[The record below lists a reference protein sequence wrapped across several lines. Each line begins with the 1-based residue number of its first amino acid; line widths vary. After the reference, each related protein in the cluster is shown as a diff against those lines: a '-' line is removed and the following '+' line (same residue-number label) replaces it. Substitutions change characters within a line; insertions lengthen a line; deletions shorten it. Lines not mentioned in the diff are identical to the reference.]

1 MYWCDSSKQN
11 YGLESFLGTD
21 NSCKFCKILRV
32 FTSFCKFL
40 QVFTSFCKLLQVLQ
54 VLWEKNHICA
64 NASLASSGK
73 YGTIKPVYN
82 NHPWHLKNVVIMQR
96 AAWKKSVVTEICACI
111 QAPKFKIL
119 QLPCKLCEFYI
130 CLANFV
136 QI

>member
-32 FTSFCKFL
+32 FTSFCKFS
-40 QVFTSFCKLLQVLQ
+40 QVFANFCKFCKFC
-54 VLWEKNHICA
+54 EKKNHICA

-96 AAWKKSVVTEICACI
+96 AAWKRSVVTEICACI

-119 QLPCKLCEFYI
+119 HLPCKLCEFYI